1 MKPQW
6 RFSIDCTCGHTAL
19 AGTSEAGTS
28 LCCAGC
34 GEDLRVPSLRELKL
48 LPAIDVSPIGRI
60 ESQIAE
66 RQRPFDGNCQLCDVC
81 RGTSALPVN
90 VVAYS
95 TEGEHAR
102 SFLVPCVLCDG
113 CVSDFRRGIW
123 SGRLQSLLGA
133 CLKVIW
139 LFFGLIV
146 ASIVALI
153 LPLLGIAAVLGFVS
167 GLFVYLTRKRAN
179 PFVLRHINKLCNLDD
194 TLAQADGYRARAGRW
209 INLTQHQ

>member
-1 MKPQW
+1 MPCS
-6 RFSIDCTCGHTAL
+6 R
-19 AGTSEAGTS
+19 
-28 LCCAGC
+28 C

-81 RGTSALPVN
+81 CGTRALPVN
-90 VVAYS
+90 VAAY
-95 TEGEHAR
+95 TTDGELAR
-102 SFLVPCVLCDG
+102 SFTVPCFFCDG

-133 CLKVIW
+133 CVKVIW
-139 LFFGLIV
+139 LFIALIA

-194 TLAQADGYRARAGRW
+194 TLAQADGYRAQTGRW
-209 INLTQHQ
+209 IDLAQHQ